1 MSLLFQLKLY
11 RSTTCFLLH
20 TPQGGKLPL
29 LLTPLTYIHV
39 GNQGPC
45 SRAQPINSPSTAIAA
60 LDSSTLSPDSFYLL
74 HPCSRV
80 LTRHTTA
87 TDGGSAENASLH
99 GCSLLEQC
107 RSNCRGA
114 YFLPLHPCTSPFS
127 YLLYIHPDNP
137 SLAIVVLDS
146 CPHATYDR
154 HGWWK
159 CRKCRSIFSAI
170 TSLYIVAL
178 DSCPHATYSPSMDI
192 KKGRRF
198 VTCGLSEYCLNI

>member
-45 SRAQPINSPSTAIAA
+45 SRAQPINSPSMAIVA

-80 LTRHTTA
+80 LTPLTYFHVGNRSPCRHDTWT
-87 TDGGSAENASLH
+87 
-99 GCSLLEQC
+99 
-107 RSNCRGA
+107 
-114 YFLPLHPCTSPFS
+114 
-127 YLLYIHPDNP
+127 
-137 SLAIVVLDS
+137 S
-146 CPHATYDR
+146 CPSSMVIAALV
-154 HGWWK
+154 
-159 CRKCRSIFSAI
+159 SAVH
-170 TSLYIVAL
+170 TSVVC
-178 DSCPHATYSPSMDI
+178 SCTTDI
-192 KKGRRF
+192 HYVRVNKKRP
-198 VTCGLSEYCLNI
+198 